1 MIEFQWK
8 TSRSFFFSFTFVWIK
23 CYGKCSQNTLNCALN
38 RVFFLFIKVGE
49 IDVCVVSQLMLPSN
63 SDLTFPW
70 FYLIVVLGTNEKNH
84 SVFHLFSLLV
94 WSHYI
99 KQSKRRVFE
108 KITFISM
115 HVSKK
120 NVPLRELC
128 PKKMSQREE
137 NARINT
143 TDDLE
148 QFGHKLWQ
156 F

>member
-1 MIEFQWK
+1 M
-8 TSRSFFFSFTFVWIK
+8 FV
-23 CYGKCSQNTLNCALN
+23 
-38 RVFFLFIKVGE
+38 
-49 IDVCVVSQLMLPSN
+49 
-63 SDLTFPW
+63 
-70 FYLIVVLGTNEKNH
+70 
-84 SVFHLFSLLV
+84 
-94 WSHYI
+94 
-99 KQSKRRVFE
+99 
-108 KITFISM
+108 FISM

>member
-1 MIEFQWK
+1 MCVLAVYESYRAAMKK
-8 TSRSFFFSFTFVWIK
+8 T
-23 CYGKCSQNTLNCALN
+23 
-38 RVFFLFIKVGE
+38 LFI
-49 IDVCVVSQLMLPSN
+49 L
-63 SDLTFPW
+63 
-70 FYLIVVLGTNEKNH
+70 
-84 SVFHLFSLLV
+84 
-94 WSHYI
+94 
-99 KQSKRRVFE
+99 
-108 KITFISM
+108 M

>member
-1 MIEFQWK
+1 MHLIFIGMWK
-8 TSRSFFFSFTFVWIK
+8 
-23 CYGKCSQNTLNCALN
+23 
-38 RVFFLFIKVGE
+38 
-49 IDVCVVSQLMLPSN
+49 VCIQLIIFKLTRLLTTHTAN
-63 SDLTFPW
+63 S
-70 FYLIVVLGTNEKNH
+70 
-84 SVFHLFSLLV
+84 
-94 WSHYI
+94 
-99 KQSKRRVFE
+99 
-108 KITFISM
+108 FISM

-120 NVPLRELC
+120 NVSLRELC

>member
-1 MIEFQWK
+1 MIVCNSLHQQLSVKNNQLF
-8 TSRSFFFSFTFVWIK
+8 
-23 CYGKCSQNTLNCALN
+23 
-38 RVFFLFIKVGE
+38 FFLFFYNLPTLFE
-49 IDVCVVSQLMLPSN
+49 IHC
-63 SDLTFPW
+63 
-70 FYLIVVLGTNEKNH
+70 EKNA
-84 SVFHLFSLLV
+84 
-94 WSHYI
+94 
-99 KQSKRRVFE
+99 
-108 KITFISM
+108 FISM